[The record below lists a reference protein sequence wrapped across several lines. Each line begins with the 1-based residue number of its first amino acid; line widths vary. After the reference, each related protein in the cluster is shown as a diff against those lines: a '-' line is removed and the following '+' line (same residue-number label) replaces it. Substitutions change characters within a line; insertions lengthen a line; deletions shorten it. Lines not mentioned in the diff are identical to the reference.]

1 MYSQQKVQFTKNNF
15 NECLSKAKIIL
26 REYDLC
32 DYCTGRLFAKKMG
45 LVSHNLLGKKIKN
58 SLNFESSKNCYI
70 CKGILS
76 NLQTIINRMLEKSS
90 DYEFDTFVVGAI
102 LKPSVTDRDDIIRS
116 KFTLQGIDSVKT
128 GITQQLAK
136 NFAKKTKTKV
146 DVFHPDL
153 TFTFNFKND
162 SCELQAKSLLVYG
175 KYIKKIR
182 GISQKQTQCTN
193 CNGKGCT
200 MCNYYGFSEDSS
212 VEGRIIKLLLEK
224 FGGAQ
229 IKITWIG
236 GEDKNSLV
244 LGRGRPFFA
253 KILNPK
259 KRKIRLQKKY
269 LQDKIEIHNLKI
281 ISNIPK
287 GIIQFRS
294 KIKLSIITEQNLKS
308 HHLNPLKILN
318 KTPIIIYEKPNKRI
332 QKSIY
337 SIKFL
342 KSSPKS
348 FSLWITVDGGLPIK
362 RFVEGNNV
370 QPNLSEL
377 LGNKCKCSEFDFQ
390 NIELRSP

>member
-1 MYSQQKVQFTKNNF
+1 MHSHQKIQFTKSNLSDY
-15 NECLSKAKIIL
+15 LSKAKTIL
-26 REYDLC
+26 HEYDLC
-32 DYCTGRLFAKKMG
+32 DHCIGRLFAKKMG

-58 SLNFESSKNCYI
+58 QLNFKSSKDCYI

-76 NLQTIINRMLEKSS
+76 NLQTIVNRLIEKYS

-102 LKPSVTDRDDIIRS
+102 LKPSVIDRDDQIRS
-116 KFTLQGIDSVKT
+116 KFTIQGTDSIKT

-136 NFAKKTKTKV
+136 NFAKKTKTKL
-146 DVFHPDL
+146 DIFHPDL

-162 SCELQAKSLLVYG
+162 SCDLQAKSLLVYG

-182 GISQKQTQCTN
+182 GISQKRTLCTN
-193 CNGKGCT
+193 CNGDGCT
-200 MCNYYGFSEDSS
+200 ICNYYGFSKNYS
-212 VEGRIIKLLLEK
+212 VEGKIIKLLLEK
-224 FGGAQ
+224 FGGTQ

-259 KRKIRLQKKY
+259 KRKVGLEKKY
-269 LQDKIEIHNLKI
+269 LLDKIEIHNLKI

-287 GIIQFRS
+287 GAIQFRS
-294 KIKLSIITEQNLKS
+294 KIKLSIITEQKLNSHSLK
-308 HHLNPLKILN
+308 PLKILK
-318 KTPIIIYEKPNKRI
+318 KTPIIIHEKPNKQI

-337 SIKFL
+337 SIKFH
-342 KSSPKS
+342 KSSPNS
-348 FSLWITVDGGLPIK
+348 FSLWITADGGLPIK
-362 RFVEGNNV
+362 RFVEGNNI

-377 LGNKCKCSEFDFQ
+377 LTNKCQCSEFDFQ
-390 NIELRSP
+390 NIELRNH

>member
-1 MYSQQKVQFTKNNF
+1 
-15 NECLSKAKIIL
+15 
-26 REYDLC
+26 
-32 DYCTGRLFAKKMG
+32 
-45 LVSHNLLGKKIKN
+45 
-58 SLNFESSKNCYI
+58 
-70 CKGILS
+70 
-76 NLQTIINRMLEKSS
+76 
-90 DYEFDTFVVGAI
+90 
-102 LKPSVTDRDDIIRS
+102 
-116 KFTLQGIDSVKT
+116 
-128 GITQQLAK
+128 
-136 NFAKKTKTKV
+136 
-146 DVFHPDL
+146 
-153 TFTFNFKND
+153 
-162 SCELQAKSLLVYG
+162 
-175 KYIKKIR
+175 
-182 GISQKQTQCTN
+182 
-193 CNGKGCT
+193 
-200 MCNYYGFSEDSS
+200 
-212 VEGRIIKLLLEK
+212 
-224 FGGAQ
+224 
-229 IKITWIG
+229 
-236 GEDKNSLV
+236 V

-308 HHLNPLKILN
+308 HNLNPLKILK

-348 FSLWITVDGGLPIK
+348 FSLWMTVDGGLPIK

-390 NIELRSP
+390 NIELRNR